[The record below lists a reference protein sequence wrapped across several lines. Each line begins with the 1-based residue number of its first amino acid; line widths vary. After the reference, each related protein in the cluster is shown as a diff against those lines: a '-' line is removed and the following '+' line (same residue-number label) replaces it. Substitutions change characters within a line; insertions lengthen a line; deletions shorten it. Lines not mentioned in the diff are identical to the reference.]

1 MDYSLP
7 QTMAMDNT
15 EDYTS
20 RYHRI
25 LANFSTFHKVSAL
38 QCGVQGIN

>member
-7 QTMAMDNT
+7 QTVAIDNA

-20 RYHRI
+20 RSHRI
-25 LANFSTFHKVSAL
+25 LANFSTFHEVLAL
-38 QCGVQGIN
+38 